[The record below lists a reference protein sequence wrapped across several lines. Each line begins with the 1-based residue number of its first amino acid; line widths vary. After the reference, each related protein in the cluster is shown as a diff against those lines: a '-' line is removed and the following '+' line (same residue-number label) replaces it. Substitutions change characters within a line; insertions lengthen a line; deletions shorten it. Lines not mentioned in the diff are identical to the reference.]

1 MWPLPVF
8 LPWGK
13 SVLFTCI
20 TSLICYLPS
29 LNIAYK
35 VYVIILSHHPIVR
48 PGSVGTWH
56 SAHPCSLPG
65 SVSTFYFV
73 SDSDH
78 VNHVRRIQARDEAM
92 LGHSRWCLIRK
103 DLLSGHYWT
112 LLTLTQGL
120 YSLTFISC
128 PCSNHLSQWHCIPQS
143 PHGTHLRE
151 ITSHSSHYITL
162 TSPGEDKSDSINP
175 CLPILPWTQEASA
188 CTDCPSQE
196 PC

>member
-35 VYVIILSHHPIVR
+35 VYVITLSHHPIVR
-48 PGSVGTWH
+48 LGSVCTWQLGTLPIP
-56 SAHPCSLPG
+56 AHCLAQSLL
-65 SVSTFYFV
+65 STLC
-73 SDSDH
+73 
-78 VNHVRRIQARDEAM
+78 QTQTMWAKRDEAM